1 MILIIIVENG
11 YFGVWKNVKVAFI
24 KKKRILKN
32 GKLRSATA
40 KLVFVIRTVRTAR
53 HRGQS
58 FFSGSRLLESI
69 VFAEM
74 C

>member
-1 MILIIIVENG
+1 MPKVEISDR
-11 YFGVWKNVKVAFI
+11 K
-24 KKKRILKN
+24 
-32 GKLRSATA
+32 S
-40 KLVFVIRTVRTAR
+40 VFVIETVRTTL

-58 FFSGSRLLESI
+58 FFSGSRLLEFI